1 MAKSCKIIQPSCN
14 CTKKRPGVAS
24 PPPPSRF
31 VMPEHHSADPDG
43 RRGSTTAPN
52 DSTKH
57 RGGLKADEQHVVDH
71 SEP

>member
-1 MAKSCKIIQPSCN
+1 
-14 CTKKRPGVAS
+14 
-24 PPPPSRF
+24 
-31 VMPEHHSADPDG
+31 MPEHHSADPDG